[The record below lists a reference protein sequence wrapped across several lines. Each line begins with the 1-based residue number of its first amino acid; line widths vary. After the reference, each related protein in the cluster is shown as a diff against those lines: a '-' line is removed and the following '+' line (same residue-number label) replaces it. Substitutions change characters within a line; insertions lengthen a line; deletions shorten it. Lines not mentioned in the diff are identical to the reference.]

1 MLRVLGRGTSGNVQ
15 KVIWLLE
22 ELKSPYSREDYGRQF
37 NNTQTEEYL
46 RLNPNGKVPT
56 LVDGDV
62 VVWESNTILRYLCSK
77 LAGGAALYPTEPAAR
92 SQVERWM
99 DWQLASLN
107 APYLGVF
114 RESKKKEEERAAGFG
129 ADVKD
134 LSAQLEILEKG
145 TAGRPWLAGA
155 SFSIA
160 DICLGPIID
169 RALAFPVTLPAIPG
183 LRAWRDKLMARDAY
197 KKSKG

>member
-1 MLRVLGRGTSGNVQ
+1 MLKVLGRGTSGNVQ

-22 ELKSPYSREDYGRQF
+22 ELGQPYSREDYGRLF
-37 NNTQTEEYL
+37 NNTQTEAYL
-46 RLNPNGKVPT
+46 ALNPCGKVPT

-62 VVWESNTILRYLCSK
+62 VVWESNTILRYLCGK
-77 LAGGAALYPTEPAAR
+77 LGGTALHPTDPAAR

-107 APYLGVF
+107 TPYLGVF
-114 RESKKKEEERAAGFG
+114 KEAKKKEEERGASFG
-129 ADVKD
+129 ADVKE

-155 SFSIA
+155 DFSLA
-160 DICLGPIID
+160 DICLGPIVD
-169 RALAFPVTLPAIPG
+169 RILAFPVTLPAIPG
-183 LRAWRDKLMARDAY
+183 VRAWRDKLVARDAY
-197 KKSKG
+197 KKSKA

>member
-15 KVIWLLE
+15 KVVWLLE
-22 ELKSPYSREDYGRQF
+22 ELRTPFSREDYGRQF
-37 NNTQTEEYL
+37 NNTQTEAYL
-46 RLNPNGKVPT
+46 GLNPNGKVPT

-114 RESKKKEEERAAGFG
+114 KESKKKEEERAAGFG
-129 ADVKD
+129 ADVKE
-134 LSAQLEILEKG
+134 LSAQLDILERS
-145 TAGRPWLAGA
+145 TAGRAWLAGA
-155 SFSIA
+155 NFSIA

-169 RALAFPVTLPAIPG
+169 RALAFPVTLPAIPA
-183 LRAWRDKLMARDAY
+183 LRAWRDKLVARDAY